1 MSKVEERP
9 RLFFSGGERVLPRS
23 ASGAS
28 HEGKQGV
35 PIRGGQVGIG
45 LLKFGVHLKAGVEA
59 LNPQREGPRRVSQR
73 HPAG

>member
-1 MSKVEERP
+1 
-9 RLFFSGGERVLPRS
+9 
-23 ASGAS
+23 
-28 HEGKQGV
+28 
-35 PIRGGQVGIG
+35 